1 MQSAGPPH
9 ANTDHGESYVHAKT
23 FIALLSVLAIGA
35 GIQSA
40 QAQVAD
46 NEVSVLRCSALSDLA
61 PAHAAALVYYI
72 AGYGDATRNAQTQL
86 AAGTSVGGGAV
97 DSLATRGMTSGG
109 GAEATLTLS
118 AEAIMTACGQSP
130 DSRVTD
136 IITSQGGSG
145 VPPATAAPGPIQPS
159 DPGPATSDDAAP
171 AGQ

>member
-1 MQSAGPPH
+1 M
-9 ANTDHGESYVHAKT
+9 HAKT
-23 FIALLSVLAIGA
+23 FIALLSVLAAGA

-46 NEVSVLRCSALSDLA
+46 NEVSVLRCSALSDLT

-97 DSLATRGMTSGG
+97 DSLATRSMTSG

-118 AEAIMTACGQSP
+118 AQAIMAACAQSP

-145 VPPATAAPGPIQPS
+145 VPPATAAPGAIQPS
-159 DPGPATSDDAAP
+159 DPGPTTTDETAPATAEPP